1 MYSES
6 NFSNFKETLL
16 QLNSDNKQNEIKLA
30 NEYAK
35 DKVNCAQ
42 KESEEFF
49 ETSIQELKK
58 ELENLKKKELVSL
71 EINFTRKQHL
81 LIKKQ
86 TYKIR
91 HMLKNRID
99 KEFDFL
105 SECFLKKISA
115 QFDEG
120 DLKLYKK
127 FDTIDLKKFN
137 ISYPKKKK
145 IVFTKQNIYIEFSVE
160 LILRE
165 YHEIIKEKIVNFLGE

>member
-6 NFSNFKETLL
+6 NFNNFKETLL

-30 NEYAK
+30 
-35 DKVNCAQ
+35 

-49 ETSIQELKK
+49 ESSLQELKK

-91 HMLKNRID
+91 DMLKERID

-105 SECFLKKISA
+105 SECFLKKIST

-145 IVFTKQNIYIEFSVE
+145 IVFSKQNIYIEFSVE